1 MPRTQQQRCGVYLS
15 LCIILCFLCS
25 CQPAETAIVV
35 SPVAARAVS
44 AQNGNI
50 INTMRFSSN
59 TQSTV
64 NLAVTSML
72 GGRVDTI
79 FVSLGEPVL
88 AGQPLLQLEGD
99 EVGVGVAQV
108 KAVRDMAQANYT
120 IASGGSSRAQL
131 LQADGELSA
140 ATWAYEEIARVYT
153 NMLEERGSDTPAQL
167 LQLDSAMQLTR
178 IAYEDAARQFVKMQR
193 ALEDPTVAPELIQLN
208 ASREVARLA
217 YDEIE
222 RNYHN
227 LSALASIGAVAM
239 DQVRGL
245 ELQLNTT
252 REQMQATE
260 TGYLTAVEE
269 MQRGARLQLSA
280 SEEQWLLASQ
290 GHSSASTDALKQT
303 EIQLAGAKLRLSTAQ
318 EVYALTSQ
326 QILPESVAAAEAQLQ
341 QAQAAYEQALLQQ
354 SRLLVNAPVS
364 GIVTSIGCDPKA
376 MIGTSTLLFTI
387 ADSSE
392 LYADIMVSERE
403 ALRLRGHDIAEVILG
418 NETLPAAI
426 QYTAQSPDMR
436 TGLYRVR
443 VGFSNP
449 QNHYLIGQSC
459 DVQVAV
465 EQFYDVLILPRS
477 AIVAVDDKSYVYVL
491 TTDEA
496 DRTTAHQT
504 EVTLGAQ
511 DPDNVHIVAGL
522 HAGQVVANSAQSRLS
537 DGAWVMPIYEAR

>member
-1 MPRTQQQRCGVYLS
+1 MPYTQQKRCWVYVS
-15 LCIILCFLCS
+15 LIIMLCFLCS
-25 CQPAETAIVV
+25 CQPAEQATVV
-35 SPVAARAVS
+35 TPIAARAVPV
-44 AQNGNI
+44 QNGNI
-50 INTMRFSSN
+50 INTMRFSSS

-99 EVGVGVAQV
+99 DVGVGVAQV
-108 KAVRDMAQANYT
+108 KAVRDMAQANYS
-120 IASGGSSRAQL
+120 IVSGGSSRAQL
-131 LQADGELSA
+131 LQAEGELSA
-140 ATWAYEEIARVYT
+140 ATWAYAEIERIYA
-153 NMLEERGSDTPAQL
+153 NMLMERSNDTPAQL
-167 LQLDSAMQLTR
+167 LQLDSAVQLTQ
-178 IAYEDAARQFVKMQR
+178 IAYEDAARQFAKMQR
-193 ALEDPTVAPELIQLN
+193 ALEDPSVAPELIQLN

-222 RNYHN
+222 RNYLN
-227 LSALASIGAVAM
+227 LRALADIGAVAL

-260 TGYLTAVEE
+260 TGYLIAVSE

-303 EIQLAGAKLRLSTAQ
+303 EIQLSGAKLRLSTAQ

-341 QAQAAYEQALLQQ
+341 QAQAAYDQALLQQ

-376 MIGTSTLLFTI
+376 MISTNTLLFTI

-403 ALRLRGHDIAEVILG
+403 ALRLRGHDYAEVIIG
-418 NETLPAAI
+418 ADTLPAAI
-426 QYTAQSPDMR
+426 QYTAASPDMR

-443 VGFSNP
+443 VSFANP
-449 QNHYLIGQSC
+449 LNHYLIGQSC

-465 EQFYDVLILPRS
+465 EQYFDVLVVPRS
-477 AIVAVDDKSYVYVL
+477 AVVTEGSQNYVYVL
-491 TTDEA
+491 TTGED
-496 DRTTAHQT
+496 DRTVAHQA

-511 DPDNVHIVAGL
+511 DRDNVHIVTGL
-522 HAGQVVANSAQSRLS
+522 QVGQIVANSAQSRLS
-537 DGAWVMPIYEAR
+537 DGAWVLPIYEER

>member
-1 MPRTQQQRCGVYLS
+1 MPYTQQKRCWVYVS
-15 LCIILCFLCS
+15 LIIMLCFLCS
-25 CQPAETAIVV
+25 CQPAEQATVV
-35 SPVAARAVS
+35 TPIAARAVPV
-44 AQNGNI
+44 QNGNI
-50 INTMRFSSN
+50 INTMRFSSS

-99 EVGVGVAQV
+99 DVGVGVAQV
-108 KAVRDMAQANYT
+108 KAVRDMAQANYS
-120 IASGGSSRAQL
+120 IISGGSSRAQL

-140 ATWAYEEIARVYT
+140 ATWAYAEIERIYA
-153 NMLEERGSDTPAQL
+153 NMLMERSNDTPAQL
-167 LQLDSAMQLTR
+167 LQLDSAVQLTQ
-178 IAYEDAARQFVKMQR
+178 IAYEDAARQFAKMQR
-193 ALEDPTVAPELIQLN
+193 ALEDPSVAPELIQLN

-222 RNYHN
+222 RNYLN
-227 LSALASIGAVAM
+227 LRALADIGAVAL

-260 TGYLTAVEE
+260 TGYLIAVSE

-303 EIQLAGAKLRLSTAQ
+303 EIQLSGAKLRLSTAQ

-341 QAQAAYEQALLQQ
+341 QAQAAYDQALLQQ

-376 MIGTSTLLFTI
+376 MISTNTLLFTI

-403 ALRLRGHDIAEVILG
+403 ALRLRGHDYAEVIIG
-418 NETLPAAI
+418 ADTLPAAI
-426 QYTAQSPDMR
+426 QYTAASPDMR

-443 VGFSNP
+443 VSFANP
-449 QNHYLIGQSC
+449 LNHYLIGQSC

-465 EQFYDVLILPRS
+465 EQYFDVFVVPRS
-477 AIVAVDDKSYVYVL
+477 AVVTEGSQNYVYVL
-491 TTDEA
+491 TTGED
-496 DRTTAHQT
+496 DRTVAHQT

-511 DPDNVHIVAGL
+511 DRDNVHIVTGL
-522 HAGQVVANSAQSRLS
+522 QVGQIVANSAQSRLS
-537 DGAWVMPIYEAR
+537 DGAWVLPIYEER